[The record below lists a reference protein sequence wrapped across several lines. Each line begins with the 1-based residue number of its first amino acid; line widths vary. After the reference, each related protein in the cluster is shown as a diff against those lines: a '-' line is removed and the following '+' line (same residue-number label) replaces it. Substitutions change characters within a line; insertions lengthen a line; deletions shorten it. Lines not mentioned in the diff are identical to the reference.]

1 MPSEPE
7 LRELHQQM
15 LVLLQKFHEIC
26 MENGIKY
33 SLYGGT
39 LLGAVREKGFIPWDD
54 DLDVVIVRK
63 EYKKLRSVMKGYNK
77 NGLRN
82 RIKSLAL

>member
-1 MPSEPE
+1 MPSEPQ
-7 LRELHQQM
+7 LTELHAQ
-15 LVLLQKFHEIC
+15 LLTILKKFHKIC

-63 EYKKLRSVMKGYNK
+63 EYKKLRSVLK
-77 NGLRN
+77 
-82 RIKSLAL
+82 